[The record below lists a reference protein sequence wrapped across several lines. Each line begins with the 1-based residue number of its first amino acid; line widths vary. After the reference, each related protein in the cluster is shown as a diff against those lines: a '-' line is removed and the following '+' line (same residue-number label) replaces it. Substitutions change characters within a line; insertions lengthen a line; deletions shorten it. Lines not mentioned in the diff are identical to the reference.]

1 MRKIIITITAICS
14 LSFASYYD
22 VGDIVS
28 DTHQNITK
36 ATCFA
41 GNEYDVG
48 DNWKPVSEGM
58 VFTIE
63 PGIYIREENF
73 GCRLENNY
81 LIGIDENIDLMATIP
96 VEAEEIEEIMNSD

>member
-36 ATCFA
+36 STCYA
-41 GNEYDVG
+41 GNEYDT
-48 DNWKPVSEGM
+48 NESWKLADWNGATNGGHYNVI
-58 VFTIE
+58 FIE
-63 PGIYIREENF
+63 
-73 GCRLENNY
+73 
-81 LIGIDENIDLMATIP
+81 MTATW
-96 VEAEEIEEIMNSD
+96 

>member
-1 MRKIIITITAICS
+1 MKKIIITITAMCS

-36 ATCFA
+36 STCYA

-48 DNWKPVSEGM
+48 DSWKLADWNGATNGGHYDVI
-58 VFTIE
+58 FIE
-63 PGIYIREENF
+63 
-73 GCRLENNY
+73 
-81 LIGIDENIDLMATIP
+81 MSATW
-96 VEAEEIEEIMNSD
+96 